1 MDKFTS
7 MKVFCHVAEHG
18 NFRVTADYFSMSA
31 TMVGRHIKHL
41 ESVLNTPLIHRT
53 TRKQT
58 LTESGKIYLKE
69 CERILEDIN
78 NTENLIYDLQNKPK
92 GTVKINAPVT
102 FGTQALAPLL
112 ADFAIQFP
120 DISIDLAL
128 DNSLVDPYKS
138 EADFI
143 VRIGQLKDS
152 NLVARY
158 LGEYELI
165 YCAAPSYLANHAKIT
180 QPQDLTQHAC
190 LGFRYHELADTPS
203 TKIDSRQHIKLM
215 ANNGEVL
222 RQAAVKGVG
231 VVMQPRILLEQDIQ
245 SGALEQVLKSYPLA
259 TKPIHL
265 VYKAKQLSLKDRT
278 FAEFLI
284 SALRNVSK
292 DKQTFA
298 G

>member
-1 MDKFTS
+1 MDKLTS

-18 NFRVTADYFSMSA
+18 NFRVTSDYFSMSA
-31 TMVGRHIKHL
+31 TMVGRHVKHL
-41 ESVLNTPLIHRT
+41 ENLLNTPLIYRT

-69 CERILEDIN
+69 CQRILEDIN
-78 NTENLIYDLQNKPK
+78 NTESLIFDLQNKPK

-112 ADFAIQFP
+112 AEFAIQYP
-120 DISIDLAL
+120 DISIDLDL
-128 DNSLVDPYKS
+128 DNSLVDPYQS
-138 EADFI
+138 ESDFI

-165 YCAAPSYLANHAKIT
+165 YCAAPSYLANHPNIT
-180 QPQDLTQHAC
+180 QPQDLSNHAC
-190 LGFRYHELADTPS
+190 LGFRYHDISNTPS
-203 TKIDSRQHIKLM
+203 TKLDSRQHVKIM

-245 SGALEQVLKSYPLA
+245 SKSLMQVLENYPLP

-278 FAEFLI
+278 FAEYLI
-284 SALRNVSK
+284 NALK
-292 DKQTFA
+292 